1 MIPGREA
8 GHADNADHRDAD
20 RRDGVGIKN
29 FQLLDVGG
37 DQADEVA
44 AVAALQL
51 SGGQAAERSKDPIA
65 DEASSLKAI

>member
-1 MIPGREA
+1 M
-8 GHADNADHRDAD
+8 
-20 RRDGVGIKN
+20 GIKN

-51 SGGQAAERSKDPIA
+51 GGAQAAERSKDPIA
-65 DEASSLKAI
+65 DEGQQLEGDIMVGCLLGIPQHTAQQRKH